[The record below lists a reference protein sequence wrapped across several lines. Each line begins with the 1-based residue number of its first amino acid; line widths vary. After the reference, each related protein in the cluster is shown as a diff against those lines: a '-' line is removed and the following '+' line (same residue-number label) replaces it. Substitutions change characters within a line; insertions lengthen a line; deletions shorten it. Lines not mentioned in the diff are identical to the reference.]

1 MKQWLEKIRSFEWK
15 DPMVIILVCLLVFLV
30 TGTSIK
36 GCLQMTAERKT
47 VCIDGAFGGSF
58 KGYEGIVNEAEVT
71 GKVVD
76 ELAALLEKDRDF
88 KVIRTDRSK
97 TVS

>member
-1 MKQWLEKIRSFEWK
+1 MKQWLEKIRSFEWN

-47 VCIDGAFGGSF
+47 VCIDIAYNSRIIWNIHMTITGNITNEGSF
-58 KGYEGIVNEAEVT
+58 INCNLAGLDGIS
-71 GKVVD
+71 
-76 ELAALLEKDRDF
+76 F
-88 KVIRTDRSK
+88 
-97 TVS
+97 